1 MVVMKKLCYP
11 ALVTPIKSSGTNLN
25 SGINYNALGKLV
37 DYVVANGVDGVV
49 VAGCTGHAASLTMDE
64 QVELIEYVNKNW
76 GHKTEVIAGDGSNCT
91 RESIEFAQRVEKEAK
106 VFRHL
111 QISPYQNKP
120 EQNGIYEHYKSVA
133 GSIEGDIILY
143 SVPGR
148 TGGKGILPETAARLA
163 EINNI
168 VGIKE
173 ASGDL
178 ERIAKTIEL
187 TKNHDFFVISGDDG
201 MTFKIMALEGVG
213 VISVAANVCP
223 HGVAEMVHC
232 FDEDYNKTAGNRSLQ
247 LDNKMRGLYD
257 VLFLETNPQP
267 AHYALRRIG
276 IDAGIPRLPLI
287 DAREE
292 TKREIDVVLKDLGL
306 I

>member
-1 MVVMKKLCYP
+1 MAVMKKLCYP

-25 SGINYNALGKLV
+25 SGINYDALDKLI
-37 DYVVANGVDGVV
+37 DYVVTNGVDGVV
-49 VAGCTGHAASLTMDE
+49 VAGCTGHAASLTIDE
-64 QVELIEYVNKNW
+64 QVGLIGYVNKNW
-76 GHKTEVIAGDGSNCT
+76 SHKTEVIAGDGSNCT

-106 VFRHL
+106 VFTHL

-133 GSIEGDIILY
+133 GSIEGKIILY

-163 EINNI
+163 DIENI
-168 VGIKE
+168 TGIKE

-201 MTFKIMALEGVG
+201 KTFEIMAMGGAG
-213 VISVAANVCP
+213 VISVAANVYP
-223 HGVAEMVHC
+223 KGVAEMVHC
-232 FDEDYNKTAGNRSLQ
+232 FDENYDKTTSNKSIQ
-247 LDNKMRGLYD
+247 LDKKMRSLYD

-276 IDAGIPRLPLI
+276 IDVEIRRMKLI